1 MKKFTVEEFKNYL
14 LLQDSMGDILY
25 NLSEENIINS
35 NVKKKEDGYNEYGQY
50 LCDELDKAISKYGKY
65 TYHDKGA
72 HEIMFIGS
80 YIKELNEK
88 SITEVANILSYVL
101 DNHNDP
107 YDLVTA
113 LIGDMDNREDFDE
126 LFKLDERFDS
136 IILFNFL
143 N

>member
-14 LLQDSMGDILY
+14 LLQNSMGDILF

-35 NVKKKEDGYNEYGQY
+35 NNVKKKEEDGYNEYGQY
-50 LCDELDKAISKYGKY
+50 LCDELDNAISEYGKY

-80 YIKELNEK
+80 YIKELNKK

-107 YDLVTA
+107 HDLVSA

-126 LFKLDERFDS
+126 LFKLDERFEY
-136 IILFNFL
+136 
-143 N
+143 